1 MRSIHALP
9 PRPEGRGF
17 TRIRMKKTSELT
29 DIELSECL
37 ALIHDSSLQTTQLYD
52 VEKGWQFAYVVDSV
66 LQKELFDELEKRNT
80 DIS

>member
-1 MRSIHALP
+1 MFIITFHLK
-9 PRPEGRGF
+9 G
-17 TRIRMKKTSELT
+17 IILKKTSELT